1 MADRPVVAHVA
12 HDELLIAAW
21 VSGDTDPEDAARAAD
36 LASRCD
42 SCRDLATDLRGLR
55 SAIRALPPPARPR
68 DFRLTPADAERL
80 RARPRWLDRFRG
92 LGSATITRPL
102 AGAMTALGFAGL
114 MLTTVPLGGTGVG
127 GEDRDAAR
135 IEVQDSGAAGGAAAP
150 SDGVW
155 SAAAPEAPVEAAAS
169 QPAMPAAASGGQELM
184 MTPVPGDAAASG
196 AAGGGDRFLDATPRG
211 VAQMASPQPS
221 AAEEGAT
228 RATGSP
234 VTPTATD
241 RTRPALAVA
250 SAALIAGG
258 LLLLFVTRPRRPSER

>member
-1 MADRPVVAHVA
+1 MADRPALAHVA

-42 SCRDLATDLRGLR
+42 SCRELATDLRGLR
-55 SAIRALPPPARPR
+55 SAIRAIPPPARPR
-68 DFRLTPADAERL
+68 DFRLTQADAERL
-80 RARPRWLDRFRG
+80 RARPRWLDRVRG
-92 LGSATITRPL
+92 LGGATITRPL
-102 AGAMTALGFAGL
+102 AGAMTALGFVGL
-114 MLTTVPLGGTGVG
+114 MLTTVPLGGAGVG

-150 SDGVW
+150 SDGGS
-155 SAAAPEAPVEAAAS
+155 SAAAPEAPVEVAAS
-169 QPAMPAAASGGQELM
+169 PPAMPAAASGQEFM
-184 MTPVPGDAAASG
+184 MTPVPGDAAASS
-196 AAGGGDRFLDATPRG
+196 APGGGDRNGDATPRA
-211 VAQMASPQPS
+211 VAQLASPQPS

-228 RATGSP
+228 RSTGRP